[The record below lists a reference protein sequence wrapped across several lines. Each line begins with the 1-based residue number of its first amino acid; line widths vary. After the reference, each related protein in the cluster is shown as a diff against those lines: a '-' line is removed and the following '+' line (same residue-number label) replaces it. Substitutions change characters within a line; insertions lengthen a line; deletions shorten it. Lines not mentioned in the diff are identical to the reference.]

1 MGRQQDFGAD
11 DTALVGV
18 VAVLSVILAVQLLAG
33 AIGSRCDGGLSCAA
47 FDLVNMEMIN
57 CYSLVLLCFSVV
69 NGGHAVYGVLHF
81 VHVED
86 VFQ

>member
-11 DTALVGV
+11 DTALIGV
-18 VAVLSVILAVQLLAG
+18 VAVLTVILAVQFFTG
-33 AIGSRCDGGLSCAA
+33 AIGSRCDGGLSCTA
-47 FDLVNMEMIN
+47 FDLVNMKMIN

-69 NGGHAVYGVLHF
+69 NGGHAGDGVLHF

>member
-1 MGRQQDFGAD
+1 MSWQQDFCAD
-11 DTALVGV
+11 DATLVGV
-18 VAVLSVILAVQLLAG
+18 VAVLAVILAVQFFTG
-33 AIGSRCDGGLSCAA
+33 AIGGRCDGGLPCAA

-57 CYSLVLLCFSVV
+57 CYGLVLLCFLLV
-69 NGGHAVYGVLHF
+69 NGGHAVDGVLHF

>member
-1 MGRQQDFGAD
+1 MRQQDFGAD

-18 VAVLSVILAVQLLAG
+18 VAVLTVILAVQFFTG
-33 AIGSRCDGGLSCAA
+33 AIGSRCDGGLSCAT
-47 FDLVNMEMIN
+47 FDLVNMKMIN
-57 CYSLVLLCFSVV
+57 CYGLVLLCFGSVS
-69 NGGHAVYGVLHF
+69 GSHAVDGDLHF

>member
-1 MGRQQDFGAD
+1 MIWKKDFFAD

-18 VAVLSVILAVQLLAG
+18 VAVLAVILAVQFFAG
-33 AIGSRCDGGLSCAA
+33 TIGGRCDGGLSCAA
-47 FDLVNMEMIN
+47 FDLVNMKMIN
-57 CYSLVLLCFSVV
+57 CYSLVLLCFPTV
-69 NGGHAVYGVLHF
+69 NGGHAVDGVLHF

>member
-18 VAVLSVILAVQLLAG
+18 VAVLTVILAVQFFTG
-33 AIGSRCDGGLSCAA
+33 AIGGRCDGRLSCAA
-47 FDLVNMEMIN
+47 FDLIYMKMIN

-69 NGGHAVYGVLHF
+69 NGGHAVDGVLHF

>member
-18 VAVLSVILAVQLLAG
+18 VAVLTVILAMQFFAG

-47 FDLVNMEMIN
+47 FDLVNMKMI
-57 CYSLVLLCFSVV
+57 
-69 NGGHAVYGVLHF
+69 
-81 VHVED
+81 
-86 VFQ
+86 